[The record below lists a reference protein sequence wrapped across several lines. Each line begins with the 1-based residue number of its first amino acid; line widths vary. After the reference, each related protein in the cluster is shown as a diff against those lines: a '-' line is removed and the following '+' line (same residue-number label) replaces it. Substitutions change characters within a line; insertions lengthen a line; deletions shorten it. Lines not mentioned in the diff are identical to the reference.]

1 MKPLGAVFA
10 RGKEIESI
18 LAALGMVLLDL
29 ESLLGRLG
37 AVFGQSWAVLSRSWA
52 VLSRSWAVL
61 GRSWAVLGRSWSGL
75 GAILGPSRSPLGLKN
90 IYFPLVFQLFLN
102 NHDF

>member
-1 MKPLGAVFA
+1 MEAVFA
-10 RGKEIESI
+10 RGNEIKSI

-29 ESLLGRLG
+29 GSLLGRLG
-37 AVFGQSWAVLSRSWA
+37 AVLGRSWA

-75 GAILGPSRSPLGLKN
+75 GAIVGRSRSPLGLKN
-90 IYFPLVFQLFLN
+90 VDFPKVSHIFLN
-102 NHDF
+102 NHVFGQVSV